1 MKSKNIP
8 ADIKVKSVKEAQIEI
23 KEIIENLENKETNLE
38 ESMDKYTRM
47 MQLNNHIQEQFKKK
61 LKEIKKTNISSK
73 KEPKKRVNKKN
84 RSCKNPWGG

>member
-47 MQLNNHIQEQFKKK
+47 VQLNNHIQEQFKKK

-73 KEPKKRVNKKN
+73 KEPKKRVNKKIW
-84 RSCKNPWGG
+84 KNFKKN